1 MGIKIFDAFSFFNE
15 LDLLEIRLNELSD
28 VVDKFVLIEATKTH
42 SGRFKPLY
50 YKTNRTR
57 YTKFHD
63 KIIHIIVDDMPMT
76 PEEIQAA
83 ISPQDRHWLDTG
95 YQLGDNWVRE
105 RFQRN
110 AMMRAL
116 DDCDPN
122 DIIIIEDADEMV
134 RSEIIANLDATMCD
148 GSNAVMQT
156 MHTYFINWECKN
168 MPWAGTKILRRKFV
182 DNPSEHRF
190 HTEASCFIHNGGWHF
205 NFVGGSEAI
214 REKLQSYAH
223 QEFNT
228 PIVFDNIEQ
237 QLYMQKDALGRLYE
251 YEIVPID
258 ESYPKYLQE
267 NIHRFPNLVYKD
279 YT

>member
-1 MGIKIFDAFSFFNE
+1 MMMTYDCFSFFNE

-63 KIIHIIVDDMPMT
+63 KIIHIIVDDMPIT

-116 DDCDPN
+116 DDCDPD

-168 MPWAGTKILRRKFV
+168 VCR
-182 DNPSEHRF
+182 
-190 HTEASCFIHNGGWHF
+190 
-205 NFVGGSEAI
+205 
-214 REKLQSYAH
+214 
-223 QEFNT
+223 
-228 PIVFDNIEQ
+228 
-237 QLYMQKDALGRLYE
+237 
-251 YEIVPID
+251 
-258 ESYPKYLQE
+258 
-267 NIHRFPNLVYKD
+267 
-279 YT
+279 

>member
-1 MGIKIFDAFSFFNE
+1 MIYDCFPFFNE

-28 VVDKFVLIEATKTH
+28 VVDKFVLVEADRTH
-42 SGRFKPLY
+42 AGRFKPLY
-50 YKTNRTR
+50 FEMNKTRF
-57 YTKFHD
+57 TKFFD
-63 KIIHIIVDDMPMT
+63 KIIHIVVINMPMT

-110 AMMRAL
+110 AMMIAL
-116 DDCDPN
+116 IDCDPN

-134 RSEIIANLDATMCD
+134 RAEIIANLDATMCD

-190 HTEASCFIHNGGWHF
+190 HTPASCFIHDGGWHF
-205 NFVGGSEAI
+205 NFLGGYSAI
-214 REKLQSYAH
+214 KRKLAAYAH

-228 PIVFDNIEQ
+228 NAVLDNIDK
-237 QLYMQKDALGRLYE
+237 LMYDQKDLLGRSYE

-279 YT
+279 YR